1 MRRKVVWLVVVA
13 GVGLIL
19 SITTTLT
26 WAQTPVAPP
35 DVSPTPVATVVTT
48 PTPVTTQIPIHIS
61 GQIFAWYF
69 DPEGPNILLG
79 VVYFLL
85 GCTGAL
91 VTVYL
96 FLGEFLPSMGGKT
109 EYRLTKIELEEFKKR
124 REDALSARERFAIG
138 RNEPGFTMDHLMA
151 EEKITEHLNQTIE
164 SLEKRLWRERWR
176 LFMLGFPMYVLLGGF
191 FALAFA
197 TNMLQAILVGFSWTA
212 VAEYVGLQK
221 EQAAEKAIRDKAIGE
236 MEEETDRADKLEFE
250 LAKLKVEL
258 ANKEKEN
265 EGLRVNLELISE
277 ALSKGGESD
286 GGGGTI

>member
-1 MRRKVVWLVVVA
+1 MVWLVVVA

-19 SITTTLT
+19 SIATTLT

-124 REDALSARERFAIG
+124 RGYEYATWSGPDSDNDHDAVSGSLNVVEWLGASCPMSYGLVYFAEGHIPYFDVLTDNALFCDGFESGDVSLWTFSAISP
-138 RNEPGFTMDHLMA
+138 PGARTRRILA
-151 EEKITEHLNQTIE
+151 
-164 SLEKRLWRERWR
+164 WRPSPRTVRGAARSSPSGSSENRIPSVPAGNAR
-176 LFMLGFPMYVLLGGF
+176 GG
-191 FALAFA
+191 
-197 TNMLQAILVGFSWTA
+197 
-212 VAEYVGLQK
+212 
-221 EQAAEKAIRDKAIGE
+221 
-236 MEEETDRADKLEFE
+236 
-250 LAKLKVEL
+250 
-258 ANKEKEN
+258 
-265 EGLRVNLELISE
+265 
-277 ALSKGGESD
+277 
-286 GGGGTI
+286 